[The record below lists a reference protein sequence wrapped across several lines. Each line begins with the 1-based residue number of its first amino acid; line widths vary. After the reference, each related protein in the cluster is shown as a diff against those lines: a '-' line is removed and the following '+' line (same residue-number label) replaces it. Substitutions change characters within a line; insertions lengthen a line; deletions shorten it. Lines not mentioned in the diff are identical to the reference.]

1 MLYCENCMKPV
12 EAGRCPDCN
21 RKKLREL
28 KPDDPVYLIT
38 KDATIGASIE
48 DILRQNNIPC
58 LKRAELGAGI
68 TAYVGYYHE
77 TFRFYVPHSLFEHA
91 KELLANF
98 FDANED
104 QDEKAGTNAP

>member
-1 MLYCENCMKPV
+1 MKPV